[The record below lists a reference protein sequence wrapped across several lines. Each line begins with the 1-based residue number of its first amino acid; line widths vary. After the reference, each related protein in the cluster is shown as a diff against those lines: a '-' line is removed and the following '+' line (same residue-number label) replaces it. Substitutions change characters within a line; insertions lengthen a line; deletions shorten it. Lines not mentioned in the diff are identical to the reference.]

1 MKLRNQIWM
10 AALALILG
18 ACAEEASTVKA
29 PDTVQKAVVVNK
41 AEGAIA
47 GELMVKFRPEV
58 TALLDKALTRGV
70 SAYGTMTRSGIVDMD
85 RALDIIGSYN
95 IERVFPQNKQ
105 EEKTRKSGLHLWYVV
120 RFDKNTDVQKA
131 AAELA
136 EVGEIAKIQ
145 FSHELKRSANQRPA
159 MPAPEVKAAAKMMQ
173 KAATFNDPEL
183 YRQWHYINEGNEELV
198 LNAKAGA
205 DVNCAEAWKK
215 CTGDPSVIV
224 AVMDEGVM
232 WAHPDL
238 EANMWM
244 NEGEVYK
251 SDKDHDGN
259 GYVGDVYGYNFAE
272 NTPVIAWGAANDT
285 GHGTHVAGTVAAVN
299 NNGTGVCGV
308 AGGSGNGDG
317 VKLMSI
323 QIFSGD
329 FGVNPYNEAR
339 GIKYAA
345 DNGAV
350 ILQCSWGYNSSLADA
365 ATSMRGPATD
375 EEWAGSCPV
384 EKEALDYFVH
394 NAGSPNGVID
404 GGLVIFAAGNE
415 YAAAAGYPGAY
426 GDFISVTAM
435 DASYMPASYTNYARG
450 VDIMAPGGDSD
461 WHKSVTGSVYST
473 LPPSNSNGTGYGY
486 MDGTSMACPHVSGVA
501 ALGLSYAAKLHKHFT
516 ADQFKELLLQSVR
529 NVEDTWPMRG
539 KMYYKYYS
547 LAGESTPVLMELN
560 KYYKNQMGA
569 GLIDAD
575 KLLTLVEGNGVKL
588 ELPNAYLALGEANKQ
603 VIDLACFF
611 DNGEHLTYTVQ
622 CANTDIATVSLEGSK
637 LTITGVAVGSTSFT
651 VTASDGKAQTAH
663 ITVRRKA
670 NDNGWL

>member
-1 MKLRNQIWM
+1 MKLRNQILIVA
-10 AALALILG
+10 AALLLG
-18 ACAEEASTVKA
+18 ACVEDASTVEVPA
-29 PDTVQKAVVVNK
+29 TPQKAVVVNTPK
-41 AEGAIA
+41 GAVA
-47 GELMVKFRPEV
+47 GELLVKFRPEV
-58 TALLDKALTRGV
+58 TTLLDKALTRGV
-70 SAYGTMTRSGIVDMD
+70 SVYGTMTRSGITDMD
-85 RALDIIGSYN
+85 RVLDIIGSYN
-95 IERVFPQNKQ
+95 IERIFPQNKQ
-105 EEKTRKSGLHLWYVV
+105 EEKTRKSGLHLWYII

-131 AAELA
+131 AKELA

-145 FSHELKRSANQRPA
+145 FSHELKRREDQRPA
-159 MPAPEVKAAAKMMQ
+159 MPAPKTMVTAQTLQ
-173 KAATFNDPEL
+173 KTTTFNDPEL
-183 YRQWHYINEGNEELV
+183 YRQWHYINDGNQNLV
-198 LNAKAGA
+198 LNSKAGA

-272 NTPVIAWGAANDT
+272 NTPVIAWGGDGDT

-299 NNGTGVCGV
+299 NNGVGVCGI

-317 VKLMSI
+317 VKIMSV
-323 QIFSGD
+323 QIFSGA
-329 FGVNPYNEAR
+329 FGVNQYNEAR

-375 EEWAGSCPV
+375 EEWADGCPV

-394 NAGSPNGVID
+394 NAGSPNSVIE

-426 GDFISVTAM
+426 GDFVSVAAM

-450 VDIMAPGGDSD
+450 VDITAPGGDSD
-461 WHKSVTGSVYST
+461 WHKSVVGSVYST
-473 LPPSNSNGTGYGY
+473 LPPSNSDGTGYGY

-516 ADQFKELLLQSVR
+516 AKQFKELLLQSTR
-529 NVEDTWPMRG
+529 NIENTWGLGG
-539 KMYYKYYS
+539 KLYYKYYALS
-547 LAGESTPVLMELN
+547 GESTPVLMELN
-560 KYYKNQMGA
+560 KYYKGQMGT
-569 GLIDAD
+569 GLIDAG
-575 KLLTLVEGNGVKL
+575 KLLTLVEGSGVKL
-588 ELPNAYLALGEANKQ
+588 ELPNVYLSVGEGNKQ
-603 VIDLACFF
+603 VVDLSRFF
-611 DNGEHLTYTVQ
+611 DGGESMTYTVQ
-622 CANTDIATVSLEGSK
+622 CTNTDIATVNLDGNK
-637 LTITGVAVGSTSFT
+637 LTVTGVAVGSASYT
-651 VTASDGKAQTAH
+651 VTASDGKKQTAD